1 MEVKKPD
8 FSGYVTKNDLK
19 CTDGRIIRKDAFKH
33 CDGKVVPLVWQHMH
47 TDPDN
52 VLGRIRLEN
61 RTDGVY
67 GYGYFNNTPKAKN
80 AKELVVHED
89 ITSMSIWA
97 NELSQSG
104 PDVLHGDIKEV
115 SLVLAGANPGARID
129 NIAIAHA
136 DGSEYIDDTEAIIS
150 SGFTFDKE
158 EKEEPKVEDES
169 EEIKHAD
176 SSNETLGDIFNTLTD
191 KQKEAVYAMIAQVA
205 SGEIIIE
212 QSDDLEEGGN
222 YMKHNVFEGT
232 DRAESENRPV
242 LTHSQIKEIFEDAQ
256 RCGSLK
262 ESVLAHVQSYG
273 IENIEY
279 LFPDAK
285 TVTQTPDFIKRNT
298 EWVQRVLNNAKHSPF
313 SRIKSTAAD
322 ITADEARAKGYVK
335 GNLKKEEVI
344 KLLKRITTPTT
355 IYKKQKLDRDDIIDI
370 TDFNVVTW
378 LKSEMRLMLNEELA
392 RAVLVGDGREA
403 EDDDKINEENIR
415 PIWTDN
421 DMYAIHVTIDST
433 VDNEGEMEAILR
445 AMDEYEG
452 TGSPVLF
459 TTQSKLTD
467 YLLLKDK
474 VGRRYYT
481 TKAEVAA
488 ALGVSDIVTVP
499 VMKGLSRTLSDE
511 TTNVDLLGIIVNMGD
526 YNIGADKG
534 GELSMFDDFDID
546 YNQYKYLMETRCS
559 GALIHPHSAVVV
571 EKKKS
576 A

>member
-1 MEVKKPD
+1 MGVKNPD

-33 CDGKVVPLVWQHMH
+33 CDGKIVPLVWQHMH

-61 RTDGVY
+61 RNDGVY

-80 AKELVVHED
+80 AKELVQHED

-97 NELSQSG
+97 NELSQNGS
-104 PDVLHGDIKEV
+104 DVLHGDIKEV

-150 SGFTFDKE
+150 SGLNFDTEDE
-158 EKEEPKVEDES
+158 EKNDKIE
-169 EEIKHAD
+169 HAEGE
-176 SSNETLGDIFNTLTD
+176 ETLGDVFNTLTD
-191 KQKEAVYAMIAQVA
+191 KQKETIYAMIAQVA
-205 SGEIIIE
+205 SGEGIE

-232 DRAESENRPV
+232 DRVEGENRPV

-273 IENIEY
+273 IENIDY

-298 EWVQRVLNNAKHSPF
+298 EWVQRVLNGAKHSPF

-403 EDDDKINEENIR
+403 EDEDKINEENIR

-421 DMYAIHVTIDST
+421 DMYAIHVIIDST

-445 AMDEYEG
+445 AMDDYEG

-499 VMKGLSRTLSDE
+499 VMKALSRTLSDE

>member
-1 MEVKKPD
+1 
-8 FSGYVTKNDLK
+8 
-19 CTDGRIIRKDAFKH
+19 
-33 CDGKVVPLVWQHMH
+33 
-47 TDPDN
+47 
-52 VLGRIRLEN
+52 
-61 RTDGVY
+61 
-67 GYGYFNNTPKAKN
+67 
-80 AKELVVHED
+80 
-89 ITSMSIWA
+89 MSIWA
-97 NELSQSG
+97 NELSQNGS
-104 PDVLHGDIKEV
+104 DVLHGDIKEV

-150 SGFTFDKE
+150 SGLNFDTEDE
-158 EKEEPKVEDES
+158 EKNDKIEHAENEET
-169 EEIKHAD
+169 I
-176 SSNETLGDIFNTLTD
+176 GDIFNTLTD
-191 KQKEAVYAMIAQVA
+191 KQKETVYVMIAQIA
-205 SGEIIIE
+205 SGEKIE

-232 DRAESENRPV
+232 DRVESENRPV

-273 IENIEY
+273 IENIDY

-298 EWVQRVLNNAKHSPF
+298 EWVQRVLNGAKHSPF

-392 RAVLVGDGREA
+392 RAILVGDGREA

-421 DMYAIHVTIDST
+421 DMYAIHVIIDST

-445 AMDEYEG
+445 AMDDYEG

-511 TTNVDLLGIIVNMGD
+511 TTNVDLLGIIANMGD

>member
-205 SGEIIIE
+205 SGEGIE

-232 DRAESENRPV
+232 DRVESENRPV

-298 EWVQRVLNNAKHSPF
+298 EWVQRVLNGAKHSPF
-313 SRIKSTAAD
+313 SRIKSAAAD

-392 RAVLVGDGREA
+392 RAILVGDGREA

-415 PIWTDN
+415 PVWTDD

-445 AMDEYEG
+445 AMDDYEG

-499 VMKGLSRTLSDE
+499 VMKGLSRTLDDE
-511 TTNVDLLGIIVNMGD
+511 STNVDLLGIILNMDD

-546 YNQYKYLMETRCS
+546 YNQYKYLIETRCS

>member
-1 MEVKKPD
+1 MGVKNPD

-33 CDGKVVPLVWQHMH
+33 CDGKIVPLVWQHMH

-61 RTDGVY
+61 RNDGVY

-97 NELSQSG
+97 NELSQNGS
-104 PDVLHGDIKEV
+104 DVLHGDIKEV

-150 SGFTFDKE
+150 SGLNFDTEVE
-158 EKEEPKVEDES
+158 EKNDKIE
-169 EEIKHAD
+169 HAEGE
-176 SSNETLGDIFNTLTD
+176 ETLGDVFNTLTD
-191 KQKEAVYAMIAQVA
+191 KQKETIYAMIAQVA
-205 SGEIIIE
+205 SGEGIE

-232 DRAESENRPV
+232 DRVEGENKPV

-298 EWVQRVLNNAKHSPF
+298 EWVQRVLNGAKHSPF

-322 ITADEARAKGYVK
+322 ITADKARAKGYVK

-403 EDDDKINEENIR
+403 EDEDKINEENIR

-421 DMYAIHVTIDST
+421 DMYAIHVIIDST

-445 AMDEYEG
+445 AMDDYEG

>member
-1 MEVKKPD
+1 MGVKNPD

-33 CDGKVVPLVWQHMH
+33 CDGKIVPLVWQHMH

-61 RTDGVY
+61 RNDGVY

-80 AKELVVHED
+80 AKELVQHED

-97 NELSQSG
+97 NELSQNGS
-104 PDVLHGDIKEV
+104 DVLHGDIKEV

-150 SGFTFDKE
+150 SGLNFDTEDKE
-158 EKEEPKVEDES
+158 KNDKIE
-169 EEIKHAD
+169 HAEGE
-176 SSNETLGDIFNTLTD
+176 ETLGDVFNTLTD
-191 KQKEAVYAMIAQVA
+191 KQKETIYAMIAQVA
-205 SGEIIIE
+205 SGEGIE

-232 DRAESENRPV
+232 DRVEGENKPV

-273 IENIEY
+273 IENIDY

-298 EWVQRVLNNAKHSPF
+298 EWVQRVLNGAKHSPF

-392 RAVLVGDGREA
+392 RAILVGDGREA

-415 PIWTDN
+415 PVWTDD
-421 DMYAIHVTIDST
+421 DMYAIHVIIEST

-445 AMDEYEG
+445 AMDDYEG

-499 VMKGLSRTLSDE
+499 VMKGLSRTLDDE
-511 TTNVDLLGIIVNMGD
+511 STNVDLLGIILNMGD
-526 YNIGADKG
+526 YNIGADRG

>member
-1 MEVKKPD
+1 MGVKNPD

-33 CDGKVVPLVWQHMH
+33 CDGKIVPLVWQHMH

-61 RTDGVY
+61 RNDGVY

-80 AKELVVHED
+80 AKELVQHED

-97 NELSQSG
+97 NELSQNGS
-104 PDVLHGDIKEV
+104 DVLHGDIKEV

-150 SGFTFDKE
+150 SGLNFDTEDE
-158 EKEEPKVEDES
+158 EKNDKIE
-169 EEIKHAD
+169 HAEGE
-176 SSNETLGDIFNTLTD
+176 ETLGDVFNTLTD
-191 KQKEAVYAMIAQVA
+191 KQKETIYAMIAQVA
-205 SGEIIIE
+205 SGEGIE

-232 DRAESENRPV
+232 DRVEGENRPV

-273 IENIEY
+273 IENIDY

-298 EWVQRVLNNAKHSPF
+298 EWVQRVLNGAKHSPF

-322 ITADEARAKGYVK
+322 ITADKARAKGYVK

-403 EDDDKINEENIR
+403 EDEDKINEENIR

-421 DMYAIHVTIDST
+421 DMYAIHVIIDST

-445 AMDEYEG
+445 AMDDYEG

>member
-158 EKEEPKVEDES
+158 EKEEPKVEDEN

-176 SSNETLGDIFNTLTD
+176 SSDETIGDIFNTLNE
-191 KQKEAVYAMIAQVA
+191 KQKRVVWAMIAEVM
-205 SGEIIIE
+205 GDDILE

-232 DRAESENRPV
+232 DRVEGENRPV

-298 EWVQRVLNNAKHSPF
+298 EWVQRVLNGAKHSPF

-392 RAVLVGDGREA
+392 RAILVGDGREA

-415 PIWTDN
+415 PVWTDD

-445 AMDEYEG
+445 AMDDYEG

-499 VMKGLSRTLSDE
+499 VMKGLSRTLDDE
-511 TTNVDLLGIIVNMGD
+511 STNVDLLGIILNMGD

>member
-1 MEVKKPD
+1 MGVKNPD

-33 CDGKVVPLVWQHMH
+33 CDGKIVPLVWQHMH

-61 RTDGVY
+61 RNDGVY

-80 AKELVVHED
+80 AKELVQHED

-97 NELSQSG
+97 NELSQNGS
-104 PDVLHGDIKEV
+104 DVLHGDIKEV
-115 SLVLAGANPGARID
+115 RLVLAGANPGARID

-150 SGFTFDKE
+150 SGLNFDTEDE
-158 EKEEPKVEDES
+158 EKNDKIE
-169 EEIKHAD
+169 HAEGE
-176 SSNETLGDIFNTLTD
+176 ETLGDVFNTLTD
-191 KQKEAVYAMIAQVA
+191 KQKETIYAMIAQVA
-205 SGEIIIE
+205 SGEGIE

-232 DRAESENRPV
+232 DRVEGENRPV

-273 IENIEY
+273 IENIDY

-298 EWVQRVLNNAKHSPF
+298 EWVQRVLNGAKHSPF

-322 ITADEARAKGYVK
+322 ITADKARAKGYVK

-403 EDDDKINEENIR
+403 EDEDKINEENIR

-421 DMYAIHVTIDST
+421 DMYAIHVIIDST

-445 AMDEYEG
+445 AMDDYEG

>member
-205 SGEIIIE
+205 SGERIE

-232 DRAESENRPV
+232 DRVESENRPV

-262 ESVLAHVQSYG
+262 ESVLAHAQSYG
-273 IENIEY
+273 IKNIEY

-298 EWVQRVLNNAKHSPF
+298 EWVQRVLNGAKHSPF

-445 AMDEYEG
+445 AMDDYEG

-571 EKKKS
+571 EKKKT

>member
-1 MEVKKPD
+1 MGVKNPD

-33 CDGKVVPLVWQHMH
+33 CDGKIVPLVWQHMH

-61 RTDGVY
+61 RNDGVY

-80 AKELVVHED
+80 AKELVQHED

-97 NELSQSG
+97 NELSQNGS
-104 PDVLHGDIKEV
+104 DVLHGDIKEV

-150 SGFTFDKE
+150 SGLNFDTEDE
-158 EKEEPKVEDES
+158 EKNDKIEHAENEET
-169 EEIKHAD
+169 I
-176 SSNETLGDIFNTLTD
+176 GDIFNTLTD
-191 KQKEAVYAMIAQVA
+191 KQKETVYVMIAQIA
-205 SGEIIIE
+205 SGEKIE

-232 DRAESENRPV
+232 DRVESENRPV

-273 IENIEY
+273 IENIDY

-298 EWVQRVLNNAKHSPF
+298 EWVQRVLNGAKHSPF

-392 RAVLVGDGREA
+392 RAILVGDGREA

-421 DMYAIHVTIDST
+421 DMYAIHVIIDST

-445 AMDEYEG
+445 AMDDYEG

-511 TTNVDLLGIIVNMGD
+511 TTNVDLLGIIANMGD

>member
-158 EKEEPKVEDES
+158 EKEEPKAEDES

-176 SSNETLGDIFNTLTD
+176 SSDETIGDIFNTLNE
-191 KQKEAVYAMIAQVA
+191 KQKRVVWAMIAEVM
-205 SGEIIIE
+205 GDDILE

-242 LTHSQIKEIFEDAQ
+242 LSHSQIKEIFEDAQ

-571 EKKKS
+571 EKKKT